1 MKRKSITL
9 TICILAVLALASIG
23 FASWIISNPEESGYA
38 EGSIFVDNVTSQ
50 VYDVDAT
57 LSVTE
62 IQYGVPT
69 DYSPKATDWLTNNSG
84 KYDSL
89 ETILTVVITPE
100 TGADVNTTL
109 NAASLS
115 VSLTGVKG
123 GTEYTTEQLNNL
135 FKDAGLT
142 EPVLQIKNT
151 STEPEAPEWI
161 AFDGTIDYENLV
173 VNSTTGTCQIKITFS
188 WGANGNPYTH
198 YNGAGHSYAQDREE
212 AEDFLAGVYEALYLL
227 SYKVTIK

>member
-23 FASWIISNPEESGYA
+23 FASWIISNPEASGHDD
-38 EGSIFVDNVTSQ
+38 GTIWVDDVTSQ
-50 VYDVDAT
+50 VYDVAAT

-69 DYSPKATDWLTNNSG
+69 GYLPKATDWLTNNSG

-100 TGADVNTTL
+100 EGADL
-109 NAASLS
+109 NATLS
-115 VSLTGVKG
+115 SAALGVTLTGVKG
-123 GTEYTTEQLNNL
+123 STEYTTEQLNQL
-135 FKDAGLT
+135 FRDAGLT
-142 EPVLQIKNT
+142 DPVMTIK
-151 STEPEAPEWI
+151 SGEDWVE
-161 AFDGTIDYENLV
+161 FSDGTINYSDLV
-173 VNSTTGTCQIKITFS
+173 VDTSEGTGTCQIKITFS
-188 WGANGNPYTH
+188 WGANGNPYTY
-198 YNGAGHSYAQDREE
+198 YNGEGHSYAQDREE
-212 AEDFLAGVYEALYLL
+212 AEDFLEGVYAALYGL

>member
-23 FASWIISNPEESGYA
+23 FASWIISNPEASGHDD
-38 EGSIFVDNVTSQ
+38 GTIWVDDVTSQ

-69 DYSPKATDWLTNNSG
+69 GYLPKATDWLTNNSG

-100 TGADVNTTL
+100 EGADL
-109 NAASLS
+109 NATLS
-115 VSLTGVKG
+115 SAALGVTLTGVKG
-123 GTEYTTEQLNNL
+123 GTEYTTEQLNDL
-135 FKDAGLT
+135 FIDAGLAA
-142 EPVLQIKNT
+142 PVMTIK
-151 STEPEAPEWI
+151 SGEDWVE
-161 AFDGTIDYENLV
+161 FSDGTINYSDLV
-173 VNSTTGTCQIKITFS
+173 VDASAGTGTCQIKITFS
-188 WGANGNPYTH
+188 WGANGNPYTY
-198 YNGAGHSYAQDREE
+198 YNGVGHSYAQDREE
-212 AEDFLAGVYEALYLL
+212 AEDFLEGVYAALYQL

>member
-23 FASWIISNPEESGYA
+23 FASWIISNPEASGYDD
-38 EGSIFVDNVTSQ
+38 GTIWVDNVTSQ
-50 VYDVDAT
+50 VYGVTAT
-57 LSVTE
+57 LSNDT

-84 KYDSL
+84 KSDVL

-100 TGADVNTTL
+100 TGADVNATL
-109 NAASLS
+109 NAASLG
-115 VSLTGVKG
+115 VTLTGSKG
-123 GTEYTTEQLNNL
+123 GTEYTTEQLNTL
-135 FKDAGLT
+135 FTNAGLGA
-142 EPVLQIKNT
+142 PVLQIKNT

-173 VNSTTGTCQIKITFS
+173 VDSTTGTCQIKIIFS
-188 WGANGNPYTH
+188 WGANGNPYTY
-198 YNGAGHSYAQDREE
+198 YNGEGHSYSTDRAAAE
-212 AEDFLAGVYEALYLL
+212 AFLANVYSALYGL
-227 SYKVTIK
+227 SYKLTIK

>member
-38 EGSIFVDNVTSQ
+38 DGSIFVDNVTSQ

-62 IQYGVPT
+62 IQYGVPKG
-69 DYSPKATDWLTNNSG
+69 YLPKTTDWLTNNSG

-89 ETILTVVITPE
+89 ETILTVTITPE
-100 TGADVNTTL
+100 EGADL
-109 NAASLS
+109 NATLS
-115 VSLTGVKG
+115 SVALGVTLTGVKG
-123 GTEYTTEQLNNL
+123 GTEYNTEELNDL
-135 FKDAGLT
+135 FIDAGLPA
-142 EPVLQIKNT
+142 PVMTIK
-151 STEPEAPEWI
+151 SGEKWVE
-161 AFDGTIDYENLV
+161 FSDGTINYSDLV
-173 VNSTTGTCQIKITFS
+173 VDASAGTGKCEIKITFS
-188 WGANGNPYTH
+188 WGANGNPYTY
-198 YNGAGHSYAQDREE
+198 YNGTGHSYAQDREE
-212 AEDFLAGVYEALYLL
+212 AEDFLVGVYEALYQL

>member
-100 TGADVNTTL
+100 EGADL
-109 NAASLS
+109 NATLS
-115 VSLTGVKG
+115 SAALGVSLTGVKG

-135 FKDAGLT
+135 FIL
-142 EPVLQIKNT
+142 
-151 STEPEAPEWI
+151 
-161 AFDGTIDYENLV
+161 
-173 VNSTTGTCQIKITFS
+173 
-188 WGANGNPYTH
+188 
-198 YNGAGHSYAQDREE
+198 
-212 AEDFLAGVYEALYLL
+212 
-227 SYKVTIK
+227 